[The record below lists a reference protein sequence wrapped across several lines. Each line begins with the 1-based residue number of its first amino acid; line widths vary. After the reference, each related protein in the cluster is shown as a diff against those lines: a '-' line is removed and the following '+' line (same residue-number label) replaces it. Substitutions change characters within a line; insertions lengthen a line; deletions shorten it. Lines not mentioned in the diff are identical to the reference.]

1 MKVFI
6 GDDAAIV
13 RERLVSLFVDLDRTV
28 DIVQAT
34 NAPDSVRAIRTHR
47 PDIVILD
54 LRMPGGG
61 GLDVLKR
68 LSRFKIKPLVIVLTN
83 FPFPQY
89 RKRCLELGADF
100 FLDKSTEFD
109 KIPRLCSRW
118 ARRDVQ

>member
-13 RERLVSLFVDLDRTV
+13 RERLVSLFVDLDHTV

-68 LSRFKIKPLVIVLTN
+68 LSRFKTKPLVIVLTN

-89 RKRCLELGADF
+89 RKRCLDLGADF

-109 KIPRLCSRW
+109 KIPRLCSQW
-118 ARRDVQ
+118 ARKDVQ